1 MRRPTRGVSND
12 PRGGGKARA
21 DPLVV
26 KCLFAASMLPSGT
39 RFVTI
44 PVTSHDR
51 ARGAIRLPPEVPE
64 SAPRYFYLGALD
76 KWGLCDDRALRL
88 VPDLD
93 TDLGP
98 GGRHTRIE
106 VRKRDSDAQG
116 WRHHAARHDADI
128 SLARQDPAPMPG
140 DAAIRESEPEQATVV
155 ASLLLQPER
164 LAPDELVVPLHEP
177 LAVRL
182 EARLPTR
189 EILAREEVALLE
201 PERVPR
207 AEPAGP
213 YADVRARVQ
222 EGGPDGD
229 GERRRREEVEGR
241 GGRGCCGG

>member
-1 MRRPTRGVSND
+1 MGRPTRGVSND

-51 ARGAIRLPPEVPE
+51 ARGAIRLPPEVRE

-116 WRHHAARHDADI
+116 WGHRAARHDADL
-128 SLARQDPAPMPG
+128 SLARQNPAPMAGDHAVPG
-140 DAAIRESEPEQATVV
+140 AEPGPAAVG
-155 ASLLLQPER
+155 ASLLLPPGR
-164 LAPDELVVPLHEP
+164 LA
-177 LAVRL
+177 
-182 EARLPTR
+182 
-189 EILAREEVALLE
+189 
-201 PERVPR
+201 
-207 AEPAGP
+207 
-213 YADVRARVQ
+213 
-222 EGGPDGD
+222 
-229 GERRRREEVEGR
+229 
-241 GGRGCCGG
+241 